1 MAFPVIPVVAGVAV
15 VAALVYVVYQKNRG
29 GPRKMVDKAQYA
41 VGDAADA
48 AIDTAESVADKAT
61 EVVKDIKKSVT

>member
-1 MAFPVIPVVAGVAV
+1 MSSIRRTAVAGE
-15 VAALVYVVYQKNRG
+15 
-29 GPRKMVDKAQYA
+29 KMVDKAQYA

-48 AIDTAESVADKAT
+48 AESVADKAT